1 MTDIEHKEKEPIVY
15 SLRRKRSLHRK
26 RLMDV
31 DKAANPDQLPPG
43 TPIAVYSR
51 VSSEEQVHGY
61 SLDAQVNACKAF
73 AAQRKWKIVKFYSDP
88 GHSAKDDKR
97 PAFSQMIQDAE

>member
-1 MTDIEHKEKEPIVY
+1 MTDTTQKDKDPVVY
-15 SLRRKRSLHRK
+15 SSRRKRSLNRK
-26 RLMDV
+26 RLMDI
-31 DKAANPDQLPPG
+31 DKSANSDQLPPG

-73 AAQRKWKIVKFYSDP
+73 AAQRKWNIVRSYSDP
-88 GHSAKDDKR
+88 DILR
-97 PAFSQMIQDAE
+97 RMIIDRISPR